1 MNYKLYTLLTCGV
14 VSQILGITTSTSAQ
28 SNQIITQNNDVKELD
43 FKAPHFEGEK
53 PALATVKYEQN
64 NTDSSATLY
73 IDNVPILTF
82 VAGSKSSNN
91 QIKQEVT
98 LWDNKFIQYQTIE
111 NNQSPENPYFKAR
124 KIADQIN
131 QLNVGKIPNQKIEVS
146 KKDDCNNCYSIKLN
160 QQELIEINPTT
171 LIPNT
176 TGNTRQ
182 DAVKTAN
189 LLRKL
194 TSKNSQKSILSYN
207 NIVIPN
213 TENSVEVVSV
223 QTGIASWYGAGF
235 HGGPTANGERY
246 NQYSMTAAHKKLPFN
261 TMVRVTNLNNGK
273 SVIVRINNRGPYVRG
288 RVIDLSLSAAD
299 ALGMKDSGVAPVK
312 LEILDRSQQSSIKK

>member
-1 MNYKLYTLLTCGV
+1 M
-14 VSQILGITTSTSAQ
+14 SQILGITTSTPAQ
-28 SNQIITQNNDVKELD
+28 SNQVGHQNKEVKELD
-43 FKAPHFEGEK
+43 FKSPHLEGEK

-64 NTDSSATLY
+64 NADSSATLY

-98 LWDNKFIQYQTIE
+98 LWDNKFIKYQTIE
-111 NNQSPENPYFKAR
+111 NNQPAENPYFKAT
-124 KIADQIN
+124 KIAQQIN
-131 QLNVGKIPNQKIEVS
+131 QLNAGKIHPKNIKIR

-171 LIPNT
+171 TLIPNT
-176 TGNTRQ
+176 TGNPRQ
-182 DAVKTAN
+182 DAIKTVN

-194 TSKNSQKSILSYN
+194 ISKNSDKSILSYN
-207 NIVIPN
+207 NIKIDNNKTNNLRVIPN
-213 TENSVEVVSV
+213 TENPAGVVSV

-261 TMVRVTNLNNGK
+261 TMVRVTNLNNGR

-288 RVIDLSLSAAD
+288 RVIDLSLSAAE
-299 ALGMKDSGVAPVK
+299 ALGMRGSGVAPVK
-312 LEILDRSQQSSIKK
+312 LEILDRSQQSSIK